1 MARFGIAQSVAPP
14 SVPADPCQWYPLH
27 PACRRLK
34 TSFRSSD
41 TCVPVLRDD
50 GVTYHQ
56 YVTELTYLLF
66 LKMAKETSQGV
77 ANGKQPQDL
86 LPKGYRW
93 DDLAKQDGVK
103 LLEDYRKLL
112 LHLGSHG
119 SGRVQQIYANAST
132 TIRQARNLQTL
143 VNAIDSLDWYSAKS
157 EGLGALYEGLLEKN
171 AEETKSGAGQYFTPR
186 APIESTVHLIK
197 QQPGELASRSGRG
210 WGAARGVY

>member
-1 MARFGIAQSVAPP
+1 MPTTQDIVQKLWNL
-14 SVPADPCQWYPLH
+14 CH
-27 PACRRLK
+27 
-34 TSFRSSD
+34 
-41 TCVPVLRDD
+41 VLRDD

-66 LKMAKETSQGV
+66 LKMAKETTTESQ
-77 ANGKQPQDL
+77 

-93 DDLAKQDGVK
+93 ADLAKQDGVK

-157 EGLGALYEGLLEKN
+157 EGLGDLYEGLLEKN

-186 APIESTVHLIK
+186 ALIESMVHLVK
-197 QQPGELASRSGRG
+197 PQPGELVQDP
-210 WGAARGVY
+210 AAGTGGFLIAADRYVKEQTDGLHTLPVQQQLFQKKDAFYGMELV